1 MRGAAL
7 AVCLTIGA
15 TAAFADITGAR
26 YADPTRRYDH
36 GILGDE
42 VEYGTL
48 VISTTK
54 GRVRLK
60 LPQTRV
66 FEDTEPR
73 LADVDGDGAPE
84 VIVVETDMA
93 RGARL
98 SVYDEDGL
106 VAATPYIGQTHRWL
120 APVGAGDLD
129 GDGRVEI
136 AYVET
141 PHLAKILKVVRLV
154 DGRLEPVARKS
165 GLTNHRYG
173 EPAIHG
179 GVYRCGGRM
188 VMVTADSHWNHAM
201 ATELVKGRLVSR
213 ELGPYRGPASLGA
226 PAGCS

>member
-84 VIVVETDMA
+84 V
-93 RGARL
+93 
-98 SVYDEDGL
+98 
-106 VAATPYIGQTHRWL
+106 
-120 APVGAGDLD
+120 
-129 GDGRVEI
+129 
-136 AYVET
+136 
-141 PHLAKILKVVRLV
+141 
-154 DGRLEPVARKS
+154 
-165 GLTNHRYG
+165 
-173 EPAIHG
+173 
-179 GVYRCGGRM
+179 
-188 VMVTADSHWNHAM
+188 
-201 ATELVKGRLVSR
+201 
-213 ELGPYRGPASLGA
+213 
-226 PAGCS
+226 